1 MERALSWYGVSGRG
15 EAMKE
20 STEESMR
27 ERIARRGRNR
37 ITQKWDD
44 VRVSDSG
51 TLYIERSDVLR
62 RRIRTFLEQRRR
74 EKAKMAD

>member
-1 MERALSWYGVSGRG
+1 
-15 EAMKE
+15 MKE
-20 STEESMR
+20 SMEESMR

-37 ITQKWDD
+37 TTHKGDD

-51 TLYIERSDVLR
+51 KLYLERSDVLR

-74 EKAKMAD
+74 EKAKTAH